1 MKKTFEI
8 KGVDLTSLYGV
19 GDKNILFLEK
29 QLPLQLN
36 VRGNNI
42 FCQGLKKDINHF
54 DSVLNQ
60 MIDSIKK
67 GNTLSQKDILQLVA
81 MNASTKSTK
90 SNGSIENVLFYGK
103 KGPVFPRTD
112 GQKDLVQ
119 SFLKNDII
127 ISVGPA
133 GTGKTFL
140 AVAYALSLLEK
151 HEIEKIIFCR
161 PAVEAGE
168 NLGFLPGDLKDKID
182 PYLAPLYDALHELL
196 PKNKIQNFLDRGI
209 IEIIP
214 LAYMRGRT
222 FKNAVV
228 LADEMQNA
236 TPEQMKM
243 LLTRLGENSR
253 MVITGDLDQHDRHGE
268 INGLADFLDKF
279 KGNRS
284 NSIVSV
290 EFENDDIQ
298 REEVIKEILD
308 IYAGDIP
315 HDYTHYTD
323 SDDSKSDSD

>member
-8 KGVDLTSLYGV
+8 KGVDLTNLYGV
-19 GDKNILFLEK
+19 GDKNISFIEK
-29 QLPLQLN
+29 KLPITLN
-36 VRGNNI
+36 IRGNNI
-42 FCQGLKKDINHF
+42 FCQGLKKDILHF

-67 GNTLSQKDILQLVA
+67 GNNLSTKDINQLIA
-81 MNASTKSTK
+81 MNGALESKNTSV
-90 SNGSIENVLFYGK
+90 ENVIFYGK
-103 KGPVFPRTD
+103 KGPVFPRTN
-112 GQKDLVQ
+112 GQKNLVKA
-119 SFLKNDII
+119 FLKNDII

-182 PYLAPLYDALHELL
+182 PYLAPLYDALYELL

-222 FKNAVV
+222 INRSAMI
-228 LADEMQNA
+228 LDEAQNA
-236 TPEQMKM
+236 SSIQMKM
-243 LLTRLGENSR
+243 FLTRLGIESR
-253 MVITGDLDQHDRHGE
+253 AIITGDESQIDLP
-268 INGLADFLDKF
+268 K
-279 KGNRS
+279 KS
-284 NSIVSV
+284 NSGLIDVLKILKNINDIGIVKL
-290 EFENDDIQ
+290 NKQDIA
-298 REEVIKEILD
+298 RHHLVKHIINA
-308 IYAGDIP
+308 Y
-315 HDYTHYTD
+315 
-323 SDDSKSDSD
+323 SKSKK

>member
-1 MKKTFEI
+1 MKKTFEV

-19 GDKNILFLEK
+19 GDKNILFLES
-29 QLPLQLN
+29 QLPLKLN
-36 VRGNNI
+36 IRGNNI

-54 DSVLNQ
+54 DSVLSQ

-67 GNTLSQKDILQLVA
+67 GNTLSTKDITQLVMINESA
-81 MNASTKSTK
+81 
-90 SNGSIENVLFYGK
+90 NGSSKNSRKNGTIENVLFYGK

-112 GQKDLVQ
+112 GQKALVK

-140 AVAYALSLLEK
+140 AVAYALALLEK

-168 NLGFLPGDLKDKID
+168 SLGFLPGDLKDKID

-222 FKNAVV
+222 INRSAMI
-228 LADEMQNA
+228 LDEAQNA
-236 TPEQMKM
+236 SSMQMKM
-243 LLTRLGENSR
+243 FLTRLGIESR
-253 MVITGDLDQHDRHGE
+253 AIITGDESQIDLPT
-268 INGLADFLDKF
+268 K
-279 KGNRS
+279 S
-284 NSIVSV
+284 NSGLIDVLKILKNINDIGIVKLD
-290 EFENDDIQ
+290 EHDIA
-298 REEVIKEILD
+298 RHHLVKHIID
-308 IYAGDIP
+308 AY
-315 HDYTHYTD
+315 
-323 SDDSKSDSD
+323 SKSKNK

>member
-8 KGVDLTSLYGV
+8 KGVDLTNLYGV
-19 GDKNILFLEK
+19 GDKNISFIEK
-29 QLPLQLN
+29 KLPITLN
-36 VRGNNI
+36 IRGNNI
-42 FCQGLKKDINHF
+42 FCQGLKKDILHF

-67 GNTLSQKDILQLVA
+67 GNNLSTKDINQLIA
-81 MNASTKSTK
+81 MNGALESKNT
-90 SNGSIENVLFYGK
+90 SIENVIFYGK

-112 GQKDLVQ
+112 GQKNLVKA
-119 SFLKNDII
+119 FLKNDII

-182 PYLAPLYDALHELL
+182 PYLAPLYDALYELL

-222 FKNAVV
+222 INRSAMI
-228 LADEMQNA
+228 LDEAQNA
-236 TPEQMKM
+236 SSIQMKM
-243 LLTRLGENSR
+243 FLTRLGIESR
-253 MVITGDLDQHDRHGE
+253 AIITGDESQIDLP
-268 INGLADFLDKF
+268 K
-279 KGNRS
+279 KS
-284 NSIVSV
+284 NSGLIDVLKILKNINDIGIVKL
-290 EFENDDIQ
+290 NKQDIA
-298 REEVIKEILD
+298 RHHLVKHIID
-308 IYAGDIP
+308 AY
-315 HDYTHYTD
+315 
-323 SDDSKSDSD
+323 SKSKK

>member
-8 KGVDLTSLYGV
+8 KGVDLTNLYGV
-19 GDKNILFLEK
+19 GDKNISFIEK
-29 QLPLQLN
+29 KLPITLN
-36 VRGNNI
+36 IRGNNI
-42 FCQGLKKDINHF
+42 FCQGLKKDILHF

-67 GNTLSQKDILQLVA
+67 GNNLSTKDINQLIA
-81 MNASTKSTK
+81 MNGALESKNTSV
-90 SNGSIENVLFYGK
+90 ENVIFYGK

-112 GQKDLVQ
+112 GQKNLVKA
-119 SFLKNDII
+119 FLKNDII

-222 FKNAVV
+222 INRSAMI
-228 LADEMQNA
+228 LDEAQNA
-236 TPEQMKM
+236 SSIQMKM
-243 LLTRLGENSR
+243 FLTRLGIESR
-253 MVITGDLDQHDRHGE
+253 AIITGDESQIDLP
-268 INGLADFLDKF
+268 K
-279 KGNRS
+279 KS
-284 NSIVSV
+284 NSGLIDVLKILKNINDIGIVKL
-290 EFENDDIQ
+290 NKQDIA
-298 REEVIKEILD
+298 RHHLVKHIID
-308 IYAGDIP
+308 AY
-315 HDYTHYTD
+315 
-323 SDDSKSDSD
+323 SKSKK

>member
-8 KGVDLTSLYGV
+8 KGVDLTNLYGV
-19 GDKNILFLEK
+19 GDKNISFIEK
-29 QLPLQLN
+29 KLSITLN
-36 VRGNNI
+36 IRGNNI
-42 FCQGLKKDINHF
+42 FCQGLKKDILHF

-67 GNTLSQKDILQLVA
+67 GNNLSTKDINQLIA
-81 MNASTKSTK
+81 MNGALESKNTSV
-90 SNGSIENVLFYGK
+90 ENVIFYGK

-112 GQKDLVQ
+112 GQKNLVKA
-119 SFLKNDII
+119 FLKNDII

-182 PYLAPLYDALHELL
+182 PYLAPLYDALYELL

-222 FKNAVV
+222 INRSAMI
-228 LADEMQNA
+228 LDEAQNA
-236 TPEQMKM
+236 SSIQMKM
-243 LLTRLGENSR
+243 FLTRLGIESR
-253 MVITGDLDQHDRHGE
+253 AIITGDESQIDLP
-268 INGLADFLDKF
+268 K
-279 KGNRS
+279 KS
-284 NSIVSV
+284 NSGLIDVLKILKNINDIGIVKL
-290 EFENDDIQ
+290 NKQDIA
-298 REEVIKEILD
+298 RHHLVKHIID
-308 IYAGDIP
+308 AY
-315 HDYTHYTD
+315 
-323 SDDSKSDSD
+323 SKSKK

>member
-1 MKKTFEI
+1 MKKTFEV

-19 GDKNILFLEK
+19 GDKNILFLES
-29 QLPLQLN
+29 QFPLKLN
-36 VRGNNI
+36 IRGNNI

-54 DSVLNQ
+54 DSVLSQ

-67 GNTLSQKDILQLVA
+67 GNTLSTKDITQLV
-81 MNASTKSTK
+81 MINESTNDSSKNSEK
-90 SNGSIENVLFYGK
+90 NGTLENVLFYGK

-112 GQKDLVQ
+112 GQKELVK

-140 AVAYALSLLEK
+140 AVAYALALLER

-168 NLGFLPGDLKDKID
+168 SLGFLPGDLKDKID

-222 FKNAVV
+222 INRSAMI
-228 LADEMQNA
+228 LDEAQNA
-236 TPEQMKM
+236 SSIQMKM
-243 LLTRLGENSR
+243 FLTRLGIESR
-253 MVITGDLDQHDRHGE
+253 AIITGDESQIDL
-268 INGLADFLDKF
+268 
-279 KGNRS
+279 
-284 NSIVSV
+284 
-290 EFENDDIQ
+290 
-298 REEVIKEILD
+298 
-308 IYAGDIP
+308 P
-315 HDYTHYTD
+315 
-323 SDDSKSDSD
+323 SKSSSGLIDVLKILKNINAIGIVKLSEHDIARHHLVKDIIDAYSKSKNK

>member
-1 MKKTFEI
+1 MKKTFEV

-19 GDKNILFLEK
+19 GDKNILFLES
-29 QLPLQLN
+29 QFPLKLN
-36 VRGNNI
+36 IRGNNI

-54 DSVLNQ
+54 DSVLSQ

-67 GNTLSQKDILQLVA
+67 GNTLSTKDITQLV
-81 MNASTKSTK
+81 MINESTNDSSKNSEK
-90 SNGSIENVLFYGK
+90 NGTLENVLFYGK

-112 GQKDLVQ
+112 GQKELVK

-140 AVAYALSLLEK
+140 AVAYALALLER

-168 NLGFLPGDLKDKID
+168 SLGFLPGDLKDKID

-222 FKNAVV
+222 INRSAMI
-228 LADEMQNA
+228 LDEAQNA
-236 TPEQMKM
+236 SSIQMKM
-243 LLTRLGENSR
+243 FLTRLGIESR
-253 MVITGDLDQHDRHGE
+253 AIITGDESQIDLPS
-268 INGLADFLDKF
+268 K
-279 KGNRS
+279 S
-284 NSIVSV
+284 NSGLIDILKILKNINDIGIVKLN
-290 EFENDDIQ
+290 EHDIA
-298 REEVIKEILD
+298 RHHLVKD
-308 IYAGDIP
+308 IIDAY
-315 HDYTHYTD
+315 
-323 SDDSKSDSD
+323 SKSKNK

>member
-1 MKKTFEI
+1 MIVKKTFEI
-8 KGVDLTSLYGV
+8 KGVDLTNLYGV
-19 GDKNILFLEK
+19 GDKNISFIEK
-29 QLPLQLN
+29 KLSITLN
-36 VRGNNI
+36 IRGNNI
-42 FCQGLKKDINHF
+42 FCQGLKKDILHF

-67 GNTLSQKDILQLVA
+67 GNNLSTKDINQLIA
-81 MNASTKSTK
+81 MNGALESKNTSV
-90 SNGSIENVLFYGK
+90 ENVIFYGK

-112 GQKDLVQ
+112 GQKNLVKA
-119 SFLKNDII
+119 FLKNDII

-182 PYLAPLYDALHELL
+182 PYLAPLYDALYELL

-222 FKNAVV
+222 INRSAMI
-228 LADEMQNA
+228 LDEAQNA
-236 TPEQMKM
+236 SSIQMKM
-243 LLTRLGENSR
+243 FLTRLGIESR
-253 MVITGDLDQHDRHGE
+253 AIITGDESQIDLP
-268 INGLADFLDKF
+268 K
-279 KGNRS
+279 KS
-284 NSIVSV
+284 NSGLIDVLKILKNINDIGIVKL
-290 EFENDDIQ
+290 NKQDIA
-298 REEVIKEILD
+298 RHHLVKHIID
-308 IYAGDIP
+308 AY
-315 HDYTHYTD
+315 
-323 SDDSKSDSD
+323 SKSKK

>member
-1 MKKTFEI
+1 MKKTFEV

-19 GDKNILFLEK
+19 GDKNILFLER
-29 QLPLQLN
+29 QFPLKLN
-36 VRGNNI
+36 IRGNNI

-54 DSVLNQ
+54 DSVLSQ

-67 GNTLSQKDILQLVA
+67 GNTLSTKDITQLV
-81 MNASTKSTK
+81 MINESTNDSSKNSEK
-90 SNGSIENVLFYGK
+90 NGTLENVLFYGK

-112 GQKDLVQ
+112 GQKELVK

-140 AVAYALSLLEK
+140 AVAYALALLER

-168 NLGFLPGDLKDKID
+168 SLGFLPGDLKDKID

-222 FKNAVV
+222 INRSAMI
-228 LADEMQNA
+228 LDEAQNA
-236 TPEQMKM
+236 SSIQMKM
-243 LLTRLGENSR
+243 FLTRLGIESR
-253 MVITGDLDQHDRHGE
+253 AIITGDESQIDL
-268 INGLADFLDKF
+268 
-279 KGNRS
+279 
-284 NSIVSV
+284 
-290 EFENDDIQ
+290 
-298 REEVIKEILD
+298 
-308 IYAGDIP
+308 P
-315 HDYTHYTD
+315 
-323 SDDSKSDSD
+323 SKSSSGLIDVLKILKNINDIGIVKLNEHDIARHHLVKDIIDAYSKSKNK